1 MLLLRNQLTM
11 TVDFKGLF
19 LSSTM
24 HLQMSHHQ
32 KHVLMVQHE
41 MLTVFCPPV
50 TQGPKETPSSTD
62 QGAIQSPD
70 NKPSKPKLP
79 KGDDILEIPQLDQGT
94 Q

>member
-1 MLLLRNQLTM
+1 
-11 TVDFKGLF
+11 
-19 LSSTM
+19 M

-70 NKPSKPKLP
+70 KSLPSLNFQKVM
-79 KGDDILEIPQLDQGT
+79 T
-94 Q
+94 S

>member
-1 MLLLRNQLTM
+1 
-11 TVDFKGLF
+11 
-19 LSSTM
+19 
-24 HLQMSHHQ
+24 
-32 KHVLMVQHE
+32 MVQHE
-41 MLTVFCPPV
+41 MLPVFCPPV

-62 QGAIQSPD
+62 QRAIQSPD

>member
-1 MLLLRNQLTM
+1 
-11 TVDFKGLF
+11 
-19 LSSTM
+19 
-24 HLQMSHHQ
+24 
-32 KHVLMVQHE
+32 MVQHE

-94 Q
+94 QQPLS